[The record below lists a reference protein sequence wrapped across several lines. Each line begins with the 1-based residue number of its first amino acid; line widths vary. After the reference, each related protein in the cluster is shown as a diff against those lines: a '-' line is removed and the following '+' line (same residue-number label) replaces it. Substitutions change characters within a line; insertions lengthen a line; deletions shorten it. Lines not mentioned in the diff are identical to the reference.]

1 MTVSDRLRS
10 SVSVALLLTAA
21 TFALAA
27 CSGGTDDDL
36 ARDLAAPSRVDMLAP
51 PKTPDPGAMHPALQI
66 ARSRG
71 LKTNVYFNEELQQAV
86 ARLQG
91 MEETLGRLQSDL
103 QGTAMAMQRV
113 EMMRQEVEGLNLK
126 IQSLQERLL
135 YAGPALE
142 QAEMRRAMD
151 LQDTPVTAEGPTP
164 LMGDMAK
171 PVELKDGTGANGQI
185 SKPVMDDAPAKT
197 EKAPAKG
204 GNGVVGVRVG
214 AHPDSVRIVLDVMGG
229 KDKFTANLDNAEK
242 VLMVE
247 LPSTAWSAAKSE
259 TMKGNPLVAS
269 YTAQPSGKGTVL
281 AIALKAETKILG
293 SKTLKGSGGN
303 ATRLIIDLSR

>member
-1 MTVSDRLRS
+1 MV
-10 SVSVALLLTAA
+10 LLTGV
-21 TFALAA
+21 TLVLAA
-27 CSGGTDDDL
+27 CSGGADEDL
-36 ARDLAAPSRVDMLAP
+36 ARDLAAPERVDVLAP
-51 PKTPDPGAMHPALQI
+51 PRSPDPDAMHPALQI

-86 ARLQG
+86 ARLHG

-142 QAEMRRAMD
+142 QAEMRRTMD
-151 LQDTPVTAEGPTP
+151 AQPEPVTAEAPTP

-171 PVELKDGTGANGQI
+171 PAEPADTANGQI
-185 SKPVMDDAPAKT
+185 SKPVMDEAPAKV
-197 EKAPAKG
+197 APQKSG
-204 GNGVVGVRVG
+204 SGVVGVRVG
-214 AHPDSVRIVLDVMGG
+214 AHSDSVRIVLDVMGG

-247 LPSTAWSAAKSE
+247 LPDTSWSGAKTE
-259 TMKGNPLVAS
+259 TLKGNPLVAS

-281 AIALKAETKILG
+281 AVALKGETKILG
-293 SKTLKGSGGN
+293 SKTLKGAAGKP
-303 ATRLIIDLSR
+303 TRLIIDLSK

>member
-1 MTVSDRLRS
+1 MKLSVRLRTGF
-10 SVSVALLLTAA
+10 SVALLLTAA
-21 TFALAA
+21 TFALSA
-27 CSGGTDDDL
+27 CSSSSDDDL
-36 ARDLAAPSRVDMLAP
+36 ARDLAAPARVDVLSP
-51 PKTPDPGAMHPALQI
+51 PKSPDPDQMHPALQI

-86 ARLQG
+86 ARLHG

-113 EMMRQEVEGLNLK
+113 EMMRQEVEQLNLK

-151 LQDTPVTAEGPTP
+151 IQDAPVDAEAPTP

-171 PVELKDGTGANGQI
+171 PADAANGQI
-185 SKPVMDDAPAKT
+185 SKPVMDEAPAKAADAAA
-197 EKAPAKG
+197 APK

-247 LPSTAWSAAKSE
+247 LPDTAWSAAKSE
-259 TMKGNPLVAS
+259 AIKGNPLVAS
-269 YTAQPSGKGTVL
+269 YSAQKSGNGTVL
-281 AIALKAETKILG
+281 ALTLKAETKILS
-293 SKTLKGSGGN
+293 SKTLKGSGGKP
-303 ATRLIIDLSR
+303 TRLLIDLSK